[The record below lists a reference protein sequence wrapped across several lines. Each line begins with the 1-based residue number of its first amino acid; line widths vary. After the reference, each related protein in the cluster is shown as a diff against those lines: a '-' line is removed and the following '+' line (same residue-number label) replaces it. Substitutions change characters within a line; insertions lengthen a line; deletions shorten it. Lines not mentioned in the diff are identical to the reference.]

1 MEIYRGTRLRIEK
14 IPHTLPNGT
23 RKERIVVRPGPA
35 VAALPR
41 EGEFCYLIRQ
51 YRFPLEEWI
60 YEVPAGT
67 MAEGEEPE
75 ETALRELIEE
85 TGLSARHLIRRGEIF
100 TTPGYTDEVI
110 YLFEA
115 RDLSPSSEFEKD
127 EDEEIEL
134 VKLHQSEIFSMIRQ
148 GTIRDAK
155 TICLACLC
163 LGRESILPHDPPS
176 F

>member
-1 MEIYRGTRLRIEK
+1 MEIYRGKRLRIEK
-14 IPHTLPNGT
+14 IPHILPNGT

-35 VAALPR
+35 VAILPI

-51 YRFPLEEWI
+51 YRLPIDAWI

-67 MAEGEEPE
+67 MDEGEKPE
-75 ETALRELIEE
+75 ETAFRELIEE
-85 TGLSARHLIRRGEIF
+85 TGLSAKKIKPRGQIF

-115 RDLSPSSEFEKD
+115 RDLSPSSQFGKD

-134 VKLHQSEIFSMIRQ
+134 VKLHRTDLTRMIEQ
-148 GTIRDAK
+148 GIIQDAK

-163 LGRESILPHDPPS
+163 LGQGNLPS
-176 F
+176 A